1 MSKRV
6 HFSRFFSKVLL
17 LIGLASGP
25 LVVGLPETGFAQAS
39 QTPGQP
45 VSKPN
50 AGAKPH
56 TVTKPHTANKPA
68 VPAHPFWAPSLQQAQ
83 DWTTQAKG
91 VILVRWVFPGSP
103 DSTKTSDKV
112 LKSPI
117 LVDSLKR
124 FAAAGVFVQANDSN
138 AAHLHTDEEDGA
150 FLFINDVGTV
160 LYRFDGL
167 SPTAKDYLTGMRQAL
182 GMKKAA
188 DDLKFLEWGRMMGNQ
203 NQDSLEAIIS
213 LRNRLDMPTDS
224 LLDIYIYNLPV
235 DSGKS
240 LRVLKFLAQQAPVLN
255 GYANELLRQN
265 PTLFKLVWDGM
276 PMTERIG
283 INNRVIEKTWK
294 KAIMD
299 QDPELAKLAATY
311 AGSTNRSPAAQV
323 RAFQGIMMEY
333 YFGMQDTAKFLDL
346 AGTYY
351 DRFLMPISADSL
363 KTEDSLHQRLGAL
376 SVCRFVGSQLSK
388 GAYRVSLLSSD
399 PALLKQAGA
408 WAQRAAELY
417 NTPQTREVVALLQN
431 KGKPTAGR

>member
-1 MSKRV
+1 MALVS
-6 HFSRFFSKVLL
+6 LL
-17 LIGLASGP
+17 
-25 LVVGLPETGFAQAS
+25 
-39 QTPGQP
+39 TPGISIAQTSAAVRKP
-45 VSKPN
+45 QTGTKTHTASKPK
-50 AGAKPH
+50 AAIK
-56 TVTKPHTANKPA
+56 
-68 VPAHPFWAPSLQQAQ
+68 PAHPFWATTILQAQ

-91 VILVRWVFPGSP
+91 VVLVRWVFPGSP
-103 DSTKTSDKV
+103 DSTRATDKI

-117 LVDSLKR
+117 LIDSLKR
-124 FAAAGVFVQANDSN
+124 YAAGGVFVQTNDTS
-138 AAHLHTDEEDGA
+138 ATQLHDDEEESA
-150 FLFINDVGTV
+150 FLYINDVGTV

-167 SPTAKDYLTGMRQAL
+167 NPSAKDYLTGMRQAL
-182 GMKKAA
+182 AMKKAA

-203 NQDSLEAIIS
+203 NQDTLETIIG

-240 LRVLKFLAQQAPVLN
+240 LRVLHFLAEQAPVLN

-265 PTLFKLVWDGM
+265 PTLFKLVWEGM
-276 PMTERIG
+276 PMPERIG

-294 KAIMD
+294 KAIVD

-333 YFGMQDTAKFLDL
+333 YYGMQDTGKFLEI

-351 DRFLMPISADSL
+351 DRFLMPINADSL
-363 KTEDSLHQRLGAL
+363 KMEDSAHQRVGAL

-388 GAYRVSLLSSD
+388 GAYRVSLLSTD
-399 PALLKQAGA
+399 PALLKQANA

-417 NTPQTREVVALLQN
+417 NTPQTREVAALLQT